1 MFSSPLP
8 AVLKAQ
14 KDGALGELNLQPYPA
29 QCGNC
34 AAWLTYALL
43 VKNVWIVIPNI
54 VGLSLGL
61 FFTYT
66 GHAMGSVQQKSSIM
80 KSFVSYAS
88 AIGLAIIAAFSGVF
102 SIPAK
107 EVIGRVGIALL
118 MIYYCSPLATISTVI
133 KTKNAQSIDP
143 LLTVAGIL
151 NGLFWFM
158 YGRAISD
165 IYVWGPNGIGAIL
178 ATISTACYLVYKK

>member
-1 MFSSPLP
+1 
-8 AVLKAQ
+8 
-14 KDGALGELNLQPYPA
+14 
-29 QCGNC
+29 
-34 AAWLTYALL
+34 
-43 VKNVWIVIPNI
+43 
-54 VGLSLGL
+54 
-61 FFTYT
+61 
-66 GHAMGSVQQKSSIM
+66 MGSVQQKSSIM

-143 LLTVAGIL
+143 LLTVAGKACGML
-151 NGLFWFM
+151 NH
-158 YGRAISD
+158 
-165 IYVWGPNGIGAIL
+165 
-178 ATISTACYLVYKK
+178 CC